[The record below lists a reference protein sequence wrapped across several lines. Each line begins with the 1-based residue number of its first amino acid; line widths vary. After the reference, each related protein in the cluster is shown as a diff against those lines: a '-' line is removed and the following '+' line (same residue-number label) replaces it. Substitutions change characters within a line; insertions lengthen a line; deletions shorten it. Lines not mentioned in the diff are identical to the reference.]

1 MSGLLDTN
9 KQTQKR
15 PKSHLYAADKKKRK
29 RKAHFRAKDT
39 QTKNEGMKKIFH
51 KMEKKIKLG

>member
-15 PKSHLYAADKKKRK
+15 PKSHLYAAYKEKRK
-29 RKAHFRAKDT
+29 RKKAHFRAKDT
-39 QTKNEGMKKIFH
+39 KRLKMKV
-51 KMEKKIKLG
+51 